1 MIDSNKT
8 RYKMKYSGVKLF
20 LLSTVLLLN
29 GCGGGSTVS
38 DTSSA
43 VPPSANS
50 LPTGGTPSAVSSSA
64 NPVPT
69 IGTPSSSNT
78 NFIPAPANS
87 RPVANK
93 KSVSVNSGSNMDI
106 TLSGTDADGDVLS
119 YNIVSQPLYG
129 TLSGTAPSLTYASQA
144 TYNGLDSFTYL
155 VNDGRE
161 DSKTVKVLID
171 VQKHLLSSVK
181 VTGTVTY
188 DHVPSNSDHVG
199 LDYQN
204 ITSKSAKQV
213 LVEAVNGQ
221 GKPFASAST
230 DEKGAYTL
238 TLPQNTD
245 LKIRVRAQM
254 RRADSVIWDVKVVDN
269 TNSDALYVME
279 GSLGSTGNSDSVRN
293 LHAASGWGGNSY
305 TSSRV
310 AAPFAILD
318 TVYSAM
324 QKIFT
329 VDTHAVF
336 FPLTVNWSIH
346 NRAASGDPKNGD
358 IGTSYYSHGN
368 LFILGDEDSDTD
380 EYDDHVIAHE
390 WGHYYED
397 TFSRLDSIGG
407 SHGSDDKLDIHVAFS
422 EGWGNAFSAMALDEP
437 VYFDTYGEDQGKGY
451 YFDVESGTNSNKGWY
466 SESSIQR
473 ILYDLYDSQNDGSD
487 TLSLGFAPIHTVF
500 TGPERSTPVLT
511 NIFSCITY
519 MKNENPANAEQIDA
533 IVSSEDIAQIT
544 DVFGNGRTN
553 LANQMPI
560 YVDLTVGNSI
570 TVCPSYI
577 YGKYNK
583 LGNRKY
589 IRFNINNMGNYKVS
603 VKKSNSAGLT
613 DPDFYIHNVFDHRVV
628 DEGEDGD
635 ADIETDTVSLEEAS
649 YLLDMYDYN
658 NISGACFDISVEEI
672 K

>member
-1 MIDSNKT
+1 M
-8 RYKMKYSGVKLF
+8 KLF

-38 DTSSA
+38 NKPSSVPSTTDSTPSTTNSTS
-43 VPPSANS
+43 
-50 LPTGGTPSAVSSSA
+50 TGTPSA
-64 NPVPT
+64 
-69 IGTPSSSNT
+69 SNT
-78 NFIPAPANS
+78 DFIPASANS
-87 RPVANK
+87 RPVANEK
-93 KSVSVNSGSNMDI
+93 ALTVDSGSSVDI
-106 TLSGTDADGDVLS
+106 TLSGTDADGDILS

-129 TLSGTAPSLTYASQA
+129 TLSGTAPSMTYTSQA
-144 TYNGLDSFTYL
+144 TYKGLDSFTYL

-171 VQKHLLSSVK
+171 VQKHLLSSV
-181 VTGTVTY
+181 VVSGQVTY
-188 DHVPSNSDHVG
+188 DHVPSKSDYAG

-204 ITSKSAKQV
+204 ITPKSAKHI
-213 LVEAVNGQ
+213 LVEAVNGM
-221 GKPFASAST
+221 GKPFASANT
-230 DEKGAYTL
+230 DENGTYTL

-269 TNSDALYVME
+269 TNSGALYVME
-279 GSLGSTGNSDSVRN
+279 GSLASTGNSDSVRD
-293 LHAASGWGGNSY
+293 LRADSGWGGSSY
-305 TSSRV
+305 TSTRT

-324 QKIFT
+324 QKIIAA
-329 VDTHAVF
+329 DDQAVF
-336 FPLTVNWSIH
+336 SPLQVNWSTQ
-346 NRAASGDPKNGD
+346 NRAATGDPKNGD
-358 IGTSYYSHGN
+358 IGTSHYSHGN
-368 LFILGDEDSDTD
+368 LFILGDEDADTD

-407 SHGSDDKLDIHVAFS
+407 SHGSDDKLDVHVAFS
-422 EGWGNAFSAMALDEP
+422 EGWGNAFSAIALEDP
-437 VYFDTYGEDQGKGY
+437 VYFDTYGENQGKGY

-473 ILYDLYDSQNDGSD
+473 ILYDLYDSQSDGDD
-487 TLSLGFAPIHTVF
+487 TLSLGFSPIHSVL
-500 TGPERSTPVLT
+500 TGAQRSTPVLT
-511 NIFSCITY
+511 NIFSFITY
-519 MKNENPANAEQIDA
+519 MKKENPADEQQIDM

-544 DVFGNGRTN
+544 DIFGNGRSN
-553 LANQMPI
+553 LANETPI
-560 YVDLTVGNSI
+560 YVDLAVGNTI
-570 TVCPSYI
+570 TVCPGYI

-589 IRFNINNMGNYKVS
+589 VKFNISSTGDYMIG
-603 VKKSNSAGLT
+603 VKKSNSAGAT
-613 DPDFYIHNVFDHRVV
+613 DPDFYLHNASDHKVQL
-628 DEGEDGD
+628 ESEDD
-635 ADIETDTVSLEEAS
+635 TADSETDTVSLARAS

-658 NISGACFDISVEEI
+658 SVSGACFDVSVKEI